1 MPRVVRPE
9 GVRSRLTPAP
19 HPSAHVTNA
28 VRIGRFVRRLK
39 LEHLSFLSFLLY
51 WVTMYVSDPTL
62 ARRTLYIHSQCRHYF
77 KNPKHCWGDIVGS
90 SVVLFWLLLPFTIL
104 FCCWCFRRWMRGRP
118 QQAGVTDA
126 ELLHS
131 SSESTNNSTHPELPE
146 MSDINRPLIF
156 NDTAFKGV
164 TFPQSTHAT
173 SNHCHCA
180 PPMFRSIP
188 PIERCGGKNCYANR
202 PKWWIAMDDE
212 PTPISPPPPT
222 YMQHASPGVT

>member
-1 MPRVVRPE
+1 
-9 GVRSRLTPAP
+9 
-19 HPSAHVTNA
+19 
-28 VRIGRFVRRLK
+28 
-39 LEHLSFLSFLLY
+39 
-51 WVTMYVSDPTL
+51 MYVSDPTL

-77 KNPKHCWGDIVGS
+77 KNPKHCWGDIVG
-90 SVVLFWLLLPFTIL
+90 
-104 FCCWCFRRWMRGRP
+104 
-118 QQAGVTDA
+118 
-126 ELLHS
+126 
-131 SSESTNNSTHPELPE
+131 STHPELPE

-222 YMQHASPGVT
+222 YMQHASHGVT